1 MEIHTPYKANENR
14 YKKMKYR
21 RCGNSGLLLPE
32 ISFGLWHNFGENSDY
47 NNARELILT
56 GFDNGI
62 THFDLANN
70 YGPPPGAAETTFGKI
85 LANDLKSYRDELI
98 ISTKAGY
105 TMWPGPYGDWGSRKY
120 LVASCDQSLKRM
132 GIDYVD
138 IFYIHRFDPNTPL
151 EETMQTLDYIVRSGR
166 ALYIGISRFSA
177 EDTQQA
183 LKILKEL
190 GTPCLIHQEKYSMFH
205 REPEN
210 GILNLYKERQLG
222 SIMFSPL
229 AQGLLSEKYIKEIPL
244 DSRAAEL
251 SSPFLTN
258 NDITDTVRKKI
269 IALNNIA
276 IKRGQK
282 LPQLALAWLLRRP
295 EITSVLVGAR
305 NTTQLL
311 ENIAAINNTIFSNKE
326 LFEIDSIL
334 AQ

>member
-1 MEIHTPYKANENR
+1 MDIHSPYTASTNR

-21 RCGNSGLLLPE
+21 RCGNSGLFLPE
-32 ISFGLWHNFGENSDY
+32 ISLGLWHNFGENANY
-47 NNARELILT
+47 TNARDLVLT

-70 YGPPPGAAETTFGKI
+70 YGPPPGSAETTFGKI
-85 LANDLKSYRDELI
+85 LSSDLKPYRDEII

-120 LVASCDQSLKRM
+120 LISSCDQSLKRM

-138 IFYIHRFDPNTPL
+138 IFYIHRFDPETPL
-151 EETMQTLDYIVRSGR
+151 QETLQALDFIVRSGR
-166 ALYIGISRFSA
+166 ALYIGISRFSTENTEEA
-177 EDTQQA
+177 ID
-183 LKILKEL
+183 ILKQL
-190 GTPCLIHQEKYSMFH
+190 GTPCIIHQEKYSMFS

-210 GILNLYKERQLG
+210 GILDLYKEMQVG

-229 AQGLLSEKYIKEIPL
+229 AQGLLSEKYIKEIPK
-244 DSRAAEL
+244 DSRASET
-251 SSPFLTN
+251 SSPFLN
-258 NDITDTVRKKI
+258 NSDITDEVKSKI
-269 IALNNIA
+269 IALNNLA

-282 LPQLALAWLLRRP
+282 LPQMALAWLLRRP

-311 ENIAAINNTIFSNKE
+311 ENIAAIENTEFSAEEIK
-326 LFEIDSIL
+326 EIDSIL
-334 AQ
+334 E